1 MFLGKL
7 FLVLVLICFLFGLYR
22 IDIYCVSGLLV
33 SVLDYEFSLNIILF
47 IYYERFGNFFLG

>member
-7 FLVLVLICFLFGLYR
+7 FLVLVLIYFLFGLYK

>member
-7 FLVLVLICFLFGLYR
+7 FLVLVLIYFLFGLYK
-22 IDIYCVSGLLV
+22 IDIYCVRGLLV

>member
-7 FLVLVLICFLFGLYR
+7 FLVLVLIYFLFGLYG
-22 IDIYCVSGLLV
+22 IDINCVSGLLV